1 MGWNKIKQNTG
12 MSSERIGRGCA
23 SCACIWDGIELRD
36 GIGEGTHGVG

>member
-23 SCACIWDGIELRD
+23 SCAWDGIELRD